1 MTLTRLISAPAT
13 ARTLL
18 ALTVAALCSAGL
30 CPTAFAQT
38 TPQSPLQTPT
48 QAPLQAAPSNVPMGR
63 APGNAPPLGA
73 RQPSTVTPAAPLT
86 PMAPAQQSKPASAE
100 AATPASAAAPVFEEE
115 IVPQRYADNPT
126 IDSFINEMV
135 ARYDFDA
142 GALHT
147 LFNQVSYASTAVK
160 LVTPS
165 PTPSLKNWHAYQA
178 RFIEPIRV
186 NGGLRFWRDN
196 QAALQSVSEQYG
208 VPPEIIVSIIG
219 IETLYGRYMGNFRV
233 LDVLTTLAFDYP
245 DTPNRAD
252 RQAIFRKNLT
262 DYLVWTRNAGV
273 DPTTLRGSYTGAIGI
288 PQFLPSSVVQYGVSY
303 SGKHP
308 VDLRGNPA
316 DAIASVA
323 NFLKQQG
330 WETGRPIVW
339 KIAPDAGSQGIAQ
352 AAADGQA
359 TPHWSLGQLLKA
371 GMLLDETD
379 IDVPSELS
387 TPLTLI
393 DLPTP
398 GLPTEYALGL
408 NNFYVLTRYN
418 QSFFYANTVY
428 QLAQR
433 LATLMQTQTSAQSQ
447 ANPIH
452 SAPPA
457 STPAQAVPMVLL
469 PPSLPTHANAAPV
482 SNGIT
487 PPLQGTQSINNQ

>member
-18 ALTVAALCSAGL
+18 ALTLAAG
-30 CPTAFAQT
+30 CPAWLGATAIAQT
-38 TPQSPLQTPT
+38 APQSPLQTPV
-48 QAPLQAAPSNVPMGR
+48 QAPLQTTPGNVPIGR
-63 APGNAPPLGA
+63 TQATAPPIGA
-73 RQPSTVTPAAPLT
+73 RSTGLIAQTSVAPTTAAG
-86 PMAPAQQSKPASAE
+86 AASA
-100 AATPASAAAPVFEEE
+100 APASAAAPVFEEE
-115 IVPQRYADNPT
+115 IVPQRYADNPA
-126 IDSFINEMV
+126 IDSFIDELV

-160 LVTPS
+160 LVLPS

-178 RFIEPIRV
+178 RFIEPIRI
-186 NGGLRFWRDN
+186 NAGLRFWRDN
-196 QAALQSVSEQYG
+196 QATLQSVSDQYG

-219 IETLYGRYMGNFRV
+219 IETMYGRYMGNFRV

-245 DTPNRAD
+245 DTPNRVD

-262 DYLVWTRNAGV
+262 DYLVWTRNAGI

-303 SGKHP
+303 SGNRA

-330 WETGRPIVW
+330 WESGRPIVW
-339 KIAPDAGSQGIAQ
+339 KIAPDAGSQGVAQ

-359 TPHWSLGQLLKA
+359 VPHWSLSQLLRT
-371 GMLLDETD
+371 GIQLDEPD
-379 IDVPSELS
+379 IDVPAELS
-387 TPLTLI
+387 TPLTVV

-398 GLPTEYALGL
+398 GLATEYVLGL

-418 QSFFYANTVY
+418 QSFFYANAVY

-433 LATLMQTQTSAQSQ
+433 LAMLMQTQTSAQSQ
-447 ANPIH
+447 ANPIR
-452 SAPPA
+452 SAPTP
-457 STPAQAVPMVLL
+457 STPVQ
-469 PPSLPTHANAAPV
+469 AAPV
-482 SNGIT
+482 LLSPPTLPAPSAASSGIT
-487 PPLQGTQSINNQ
+487 PPLQGK